1 MTMTLDILIDDP
13 SNAGGVAAR
22 AGFTYQD
29 QVGVGFLLEMLADP
43 TIVAVEFETADDIT
57 LRFLENNKDINE
69 YVQVKTTEDD
79 KKWSIKEITDRS
91 KSGGKSVPG
100 TSLCEKSLACDRFE
114 AEPRFRIV
122 SKRDVASALRPFC
135 LPRGRRTAVMAKLAA
150 LQESFA
156 KKHKSFT
163 SKNERNLGHWA
174 ENLYWQ
180 VSGSGEGLERDCVN
194 KILRMCEAEGSIP
207 AMAQAEAIY
216 NELLSRVRD
225 ASEADR
231 AADGD
236 KKSLSRTKVQQWW
249 KEKVVEIK
257 ANARLHIK
265 VYTSLPEPFLTE
277 IAKLEEVTIARSMRG
292 FDVEFDDREW
302 RSEALCDYLLDW
314 LPEIALPSY
323 TLAQFDRFSARQ
335 LIPKAIDALKGRRI
349 DDHTLLA
356 EVLLHAVM
364 RNHLKSEPVP
374 CRLFNMEDG
383 TATSAHIVFDDS
395 GDQLWLGRPHL
406 VRTDQRTGILTEIAE
421 SLHEAVSS
429 GILKSE
435 RRFIMTLREP
445 RHARPSS
452 IDRLF
457 SDRAKIEDLRRAVR
471 LPILLA
477 YESSSLAAGFY
488 DSYLS
493 DLIEEVEQEYAKLKY
508 TLPAALINISVHV
521 FLIPIPS
528 VDSLLSDFEKVIK
541 K

>member
-1 MTMTLDILIDDP
+1 MTLDVLIDDP

-29 QVGVGFLLEMLADP
+29 QVGVGFLLDMLADT

-57 LRFLENNKDINE
+57 LRLFEDGSCINE

-79 KKWSIKEITDRS
+79 RKWSIKEITDRS
-91 KSGGKSVPG
+91 KSGRNTIPG

-135 LPRGRRTAVMAKLAA
+135 VPRGRRKAVMEKVAA
-150 LQESFA
+150 LKESFS
-156 KKHKSFT
+156 KKHRSFT
-163 SKNERNLGHWA
+163 STNERNLGQWA

-180 VSGSGEGLERDCVN
+180 VAGSGDGLERDCVN

-207 AMAQAEAIY
+207 AMARAEAIY
-216 NELLSRVRD
+216 KELLSQVRD

-231 AADGD
+231 ATDGD
-236 KKSLSRTKVQQWW
+236 KKSLSRTEIQQWW
-249 KEKVVEIK
+249 QEELEDIR
-257 ANARLHIK
+257 ANSRLHIK
-265 VYTSLPEPFLTE
+265 VYTTLPEPFLTE
-277 IAKLEEVTIARSMRG
+277 ITTLDEVAIARSMRG
-292 FDVEFDDREW
+292 FDVEFDDGEW
-302 RSEALCDYLLDW
+302 RSEALCDYLVDW
-314 LPEIALPSY
+314 LPEIALPSH

-335 LIPKAIDALKGRRI
+335 LLPKAMDALKGRRI
-349 DDHTLLA
+349 DDDTLLA

-383 TATSAHIVFDDS
+383 TATSAHIVFEDS

-406 VRTDQRTGILTEIAE
+406 LRTDQRADILAEITE
-421 SLHEAVSS
+421 SLHVAVSS

-445 RHARPSS
+445 RHVRPSS

-457 SDRAKIEDLRRAVR
+457 NDRAKIEDLRRAVR

-477 YESSSLAAGFY
+477 YESSYLATGFY

-493 DLIEEVEQEYAKLKY
+493 DLISEADQEYKKLKHM
-508 TLPAALINISVHV
+508 LPTALVNISVHI
-521 FLIPIPS
+521 FLIPIPN
-528 VDSLLSDFEKVIK
+528 VDSLLSDFEKVVK